1 MRKTS
6 ILLSIYIILSLCS
19 CATKMTIENSAKLKA
34 PDEFAS
40 LDEPDMEFIGFKADT
55 NILSTSSNK
64 NIKINGLQS
73 TYSFMPEFEYW
84 KAFKNESSLK
94 QLGSILEKNNI
105 AYDKSFAYFGIY
117 SLQEL
122 ELYKSQKR
130 FVTFVQVNKNKL
142 DGEIRDPGYWP
153 GLFSYSVGGGL
164 LIGCIPF
171 FGDPYIRSSMQ
182 PLAIAGGLLMVGGL
196 AVMAIPCSSDL
207 KFIGEYEIYVYD
219 TLNKEIVYKSAITV
233 NRSDKFSGSYFHKDT
248 DIDAVNE
255 YYATYAYNAILEK
268 YGEVS
273 KFIRSY
279 NN

>member
-1 MRKTS
+1 
-6 ILLSIYIILSLCS
+6 
-19 CATKMTIENSAKLKA
+19 
-34 PDEFAS
+34 
-40 LDEPDMEFIGFKADT
+40 
-55 NILSTSSNK
+55 
-64 NIKINGLQS
+64 
-73 TYSFMPEFEYW
+73 MPEFEYW

-130 FVTFVQVNKNKL
+130 FITFVQVNKNKL
-142 DGEIRDPGYWP
+142 DGEIKDPGFWP
-153 GLFSYSVGGGL
+153 GYVSYFLGLGL
-164 LIGCIPF
+164 LGGTGPF
-171 FGDPYIRSSMQ
+171 LGNPYYASSIK
-182 PLAIAGGLLMVGGL
+182 PFVVASGLLMVGGL

-255 YYATYAYNAILEK
+255 YYATFAYNAILEK